1 MVEIAG
7 KTFETIKDL
16 REFVFDILN
25 NAPIDELLSEDDSN
39 MLIELF
45 LCHPEA
51 DDKTGG
57 KSIQHIKVG
66 KHAEAGA
73 RAFTVVL
80 DDESENTFSIKKCL
94 SAWTKKNQPVEQKKP
109 KVQKKSNVQ
118 KNVSTQSTG
127 INTQLKQIISLY
139 NELGREIAKMQK
151 LLTEKKDQ
159 N

>member
-1 MVEIAG
+1 MVEIAE
-7 KTFETIKDL
+7 KTFETITHL
-16 REFVFDILN
+16 RETVFEILN
-25 NAPIDELLSEDDSN
+25 NAPIDELLPEDDSN

-51 DDKTGG
+51 DEKTGG
-57 KSIQHIKVG
+57 KHIQHIKVG
-66 KHAEAGA
+66 KHAQAGA

-80 DDESENTFSIKKCL
+80 DDDSEETFSIKKCL
-94 SAWTKKNQPVEQKKP
+94 SAWTKKNQPNEQKKP
-109 KVQKKSNVQ
+109 KMP

-127 INTQLKQIISLY
+127 INAQLKHIISLY

-151 LLTEKKDQ
+151 LLAESKKQ